1 VTFDNKLNLVLAN
14 LPSNLLI
21 LHIFMSF
28 SFIPQWNK
36 HVDNFIE
43 SFVVFANRFLFNR
56 GVVIIM
62 HVDDLQMLQEICS
75 FLENYQLKVRMKWI
89 VVNSSPQMNSED
101 PSFQVPPNLF
111 YPYFLHFTFLKI

>member
-1 VTFDNKLNLVLAN
+1 
-14 LPSNLLI
+14 
-21 LHIFMSF
+21 
-28 SFIPQWNK
+28 
-36 HVDNFIE
+36 VDNFIE